1 MSGMST
7 FAKTIFEN
15 KYAHTKSSGR
25 KEEWDETSE
34 RVIHSVVDKHIPEI
48 APPLIKLMKARKF
61 IPGGRYLYAAG
72 RRYQQFNSCFLLS
85 AEDSREGWS
94 DLMGYCTSSL
104 MTGGGIGT
112 VYSKLRGEGCSIGG
126 LGGKSTGP
134 CALMNMVNESGR
146 YIVQGGSRRSA
157 IWAGLHWYHPDVE
170 KFIRL
175 KNWDEYT
182 REGKRRDFNFPALM
196 DGTNISVI
204 LDDDFFEAYRNPT
217 FSKTYHWGSVS
228 HTVTH
233 KDAHRIYWYCIRSMM
248 ETGEPGFS
256 VDIGPNTGHNL
267 RNAPISGDTFVLV
280 SSGDVDFVG
289 NYTQVKHLLGRK
301 VAVWT
306 GQRWVMTEFKKTRE
320 NVPTLRIEMT
330 NARQITCTLDHEF
343 LLLDGRRL
351 SAGKLRSGMDLKVSA
366 PNGLTTQERV
376 QVLSVADGL
385 LQDVYCCDVGVEEHS
400 FMAEGVI
407 ISNCTEVTS
416 DTNLDMCNLAS
427 LSMARFDSIEE
438 FAEAV
443 RLCTAFLICG
453 TLVSQ
458 LPIEEMYEVR
468 EKNRRLG
475 LGLMGVHEWILQR
488 GLRYESCDE
497 LGLWMEMYATSGQ
510 WSRYW
515 ADKLGISRPVATRS
529 IAPVGTISIVGETTS
544 GIEPLFAA
552 AYKRRYLDGK
562 TWKAQYVVDATAKR
576 IVDNNDIDPDSLE
589 DAMTLAEDFERR
601 IRFQAWMQGYVDHGI
616 SSTINLPEWGSV
628 NNNESKISSFGNTM
642 MSHLPKL
649 RGITAYPNG
658 ARDGQPLVRC
668 PYSEAIGKV
677 GVEFVDNSDKAC
689 MSGVC
694 GT

>member
-1 MSGMST
+1 MSVMSV
-7 FAKTIFEN
+7 FARTIFEN
-15 KYAHTKSSGR
+15 KYAHLKPSGR
-25 KEEWDETSE
+25 KEEWDETCE
-34 RVIHSVVDKHIPEI
+34 RVVHSVVDQHLPEI
-48 APPLIKLMKARKF
+48 AEPLIKLMQARKF

-94 DLMGYCTSSL
+94 DLMKYCTSSL

-112 VYSKLRGEGCSIGG
+112 VYSKLRGEGCCIAG

-157 IWAGLHWYHPDVE
+157 IWAGLHWWHPDIE

-175 KNWDEYT
+175 KNWDAYT
-182 REGKRRDFNFPALM
+182 TEGKRRDFSFPAPM

-204 LDDDFFEAYRNPT
+204 LDDDFFEAYHNPE
-217 FSKTYHWGSVS
+217 FSKTYWWSGVG

-233 KDAHRIYWYCIRSMM
+233 HDARRIYWTCIRGMM

-256 VDIGPNTGHNL
+256 IDIGDNTGHNL
-267 RNAPISGDTFVLV
+267 RNA
-280 SSGDVDFVG
+280 
-289 NYTQVKHLLGRK
+289 
-301 VAVWT
+301 
-306 GQRWVMTEFKKTRE
+306 
-320 NVPTLRIEMT
+320 
-330 NARQITCTLDHEF
+330 
-343 LLLDGRRL
+343 
-351 SAGKLRSGMDLKVSA
+351 
-366 PNGLTTQERV
+366 
-376 QVLSVADGL
+376 
-385 LQDVYCCDVGVEEHS
+385 
-400 FMAEGVI
+400 
-407 ISNCTEVTS
+407 CTEVTS

-427 LSMARFDSIEE
+427 LSMARFSSIEE

-443 RLCTAFLICG
+443 RLSTAFLICG

-458 LPIEEMYEVR
+458 LPIDEMYAVR

-475 LGLMGVHEWILQR
+475 LGLMGLHEWILQR
-488 GLRYESCDE
+488 GMRYEPCDE
-497 LGLWMEMYATSGQ
+497 LGLWMEMYAMSGQ
-510 WSRYW
+510 WAKYW
-515 ADKLGISRPVATRS
+515 ADRLSVSVPVATRS

-576 IVDNNDIDPDSLE
+576 IVENHAIDPDSLE

-601 IRFQAWMQGYVDHGI
+601 IQFQAWMQGYVDHGI
-616 SSTINLPEWGSV
+616 SSTINLPEWGSP
-628 NNNESKISSFGNTM
+628 NNNESKITSFGNTM
-642 MSHLPKL
+642 MQHLPYL

-658 ARDGQPLVRC
+658 ARDGQPLIRC
-668 PYSEAIGKV
+668 SYSEAIGKA

-689 MSGVC
+689 RDGVC